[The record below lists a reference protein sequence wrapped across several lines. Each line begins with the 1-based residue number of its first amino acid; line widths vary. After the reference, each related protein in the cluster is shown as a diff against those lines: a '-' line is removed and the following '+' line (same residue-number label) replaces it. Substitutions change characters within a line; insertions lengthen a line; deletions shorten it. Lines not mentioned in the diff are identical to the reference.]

1 MEKIEKEIFLTYSHN
16 SINNKPKIRK
26 SKIKNLIENETNRN
40 NTFDGLAI
48 LSHKITV
55 KDEIEKIYS
64 PQPKGRNIIFNKPF
78 PLISVVSKRT
88 LLNKTSNLIPKLINC
103 YKKKLLKQDENL
115 ILNLNKK
122 IDLKRKLGD
131 TISQISSHRRIKTCI
146 DLDNKLNQTWRSKPI
161 FHIRTYSRN
170 HDTNLYNME
179 NFVKKPSEFYNNNPF
194 KIKQLINEVNF
205 MSKIKDDVSKLKFNN
220 TLRANLNFNAI

>member
-1 MEKIEKEIFLTYSHN
+1 MEKIGKETFLTN
-16 SINNKPKIRK
+16 SYNSYNNKPKIRRNK
-26 SKIKNLIENETNRN
+26 VKKILEIEPSAN

-48 LSHKITV
+48 LSRKITV
-55 KDEIEKIYS
+55 KDEIDKIYS

-88 LLNKTSNLIPKLINC
+88 LLNKTSNFMPKLINC
-103 YKKKLLKQDENL
+103 YRKKLLKQDQNL
-115 ILNLNKK
+115 ILNLKK
-122 IDLKRKLGD
+122 NIKIKRKLGD
-131 TISQISSHRRIKTCI
+131 TISINSFHRRMKTCI
-146 DLDNKLNQTWRSKPI
+146 DLHNKMKQSLRSKPN

-179 NFVKKPSEFYNNNPF
+179 NFVKEPAEFYNNNPF
-194 KIKQLINEVNF
+194 KIKRLINEINF

-220 TLRANLNFNAI
+220 TLRTNLNFNAI